1 MAGMDRIYYTLNGFY
16 HTIIVLLYTR
26 YSVVSVQQ
34 ERGGGGGGERGKNV
48 PSDVTPAGADLEQ
61 FRLPRYVIM
70 RIVYVCS

>member
-34 ERGGGGGGERGKNV
+34 ERGRGGRRGKNV
-48 PSDVTPAGADLEQ
+48 PSDERPLAPISSNLGYRGTSLCV
-61 FRLPRYVIM
+61 
-70 RIVYVCS
+70 